1 MSRLADC
8 ADPECSTEGCPES
21 VEVVIVPRTGD
32 IGGFKVERALPSRQK
47 RLIGPFVF
55 WDQMGPGEFLA
66 GQGIDVRP
74 HPHVGLS
81 TVTYLF
87 DGSLDHRDSLGTHMT
102 ILPGELNLM
111 RAGTGIVHSER
122 TGSEDRVKASRLY
135 GIQSWLAQPK
145 HLEDSTP
152 AFEHFGTDDL
162 PRLDAEGIEAS
173 LILGGAFGLESPV
186 KTDWETLYAD
196 IKLAPGAV
204 LPLPRETEER
214 AVYVVRGAVE
224 IAGVTYPA
232 GQMISFRPG
241 ADVSIKALD
250 DVHLMLLGGAAMDG
264 PRYVWWNFVGSSL
277 DRIRDAA
284 ERWQKQ
290 SFAKVP
296 GDEEEFIPLPDI
308 RTLDRVKA

>member
-1 MSRLADC
+1 MSRLADDH
-8 ADPECSTEGCPES
+8 DPECSTEGCPEP
-21 VEVVIVPRTGD
+21 VDVVIIPRTGD
-32 IGGFKVERALPSRQK
+32 IGGFMVERALPSRQK
-47 RLIGPFVF
+47 RMIGPFVF
-55 WDQMGPGEFLA
+55 WDQMGPGEFLS

-74 HPHVGLS
+74 HPHIGLS

-122 TGSEDRVKASRLY
+122 TGPEDRARASTLY

-145 HLEDSTP
+145 NHEDSTP
-152 AFEHFGTDDL
+152 AFNHFGTDAL
-162 PRLDAEGIEAS
+162 PRLNVEGIEAS
-173 LILGGAFGLESPV
+173 LILGEAFGLESPV
-186 KTDWETLYAD
+186 ETDWDTLYAD
-196 IKLAPGAV
+196 VKLAPGAV

-214 AVYVVRGAVE
+214 GIYIVRGEVE
-224 IAGVTYPA
+224 IAGTRYPS
-232 GQMISFRPG
+232 GQMISLKPG
-241 ADVSIKALD
+241 AEVNVKALSD
-250 DVHLMLLGGAAMDG
+250 CHLMLLGGAAMDG

-277 DRIRDAA
+277 ERIRDAA
-284 ERWQKQ
+284 ERWQAQ